1 MVSNM
6 PLDVDG
12 ERLRS
17 LLEQTSDFLVQYLAH
32 LPEATVYR
40 QNCKIVQDTRIPEV
54 GQAFGALLETI
65 RAAAEPGSCNAS
77 GGFMAY
83 IPNGGLPTS
92 AIADLIAN
100 VFNKY
105 TGANFAA
112 PGFAAMER
120 DLLKWLVQIMGFP
133 ETGRGILTSGAS
145 LATVSALAC
154 MRETRA
160 FNDIQRAVIYVTDQT
175 HVALSK
181 AARLVGFARTS
192 LRQISCDA
200 NQRMDVAA
208 LEHAIRVDRQA
219 GLMPACLVAS
229 AGTTNTG
236 VIDPLP
242 AMADVA
248 SREGLW
254 LHVDAAYGGFFR
266 LTERG
271 RSKLAGIERADSIV
285 MDPHKSLFLP
295 FGTGCLLVR
304 DEAALRLAH
313 IDDESSYRRDIPVDE
328 SVNFSDI
335 SPELTRPFRGLRL
348 WLPLHLHGVAAFRE
362 ALDAKLDLARIVYE
376 ALAAMPELEVP
387 APPDLSIVAFRL
399 RDDEATD
406 QLVATVNSEGRVMLS
421 TTRVAGRAYARVA
434 ILGMR
439 TSQAHIETLLQAI
452 RNAVR
457 RGADE

>member
-1 MVSNM
+1 MISPVA
-6 PLDVDG
+6 LDVDA
-12 ERLRS
+12 ESFRS
-17 LLEQTSDFLVQYLAH
+17 LLNQTTDYLVEYLNR

-40 QNCKIVQDTRIPEV
+40 QDCNFVQDSAIPET
-54 GQAFGALLETI
+54 GRTFGELLEALS
-65 RAAAEPGSCNAS
+65 AAAESGSCNAS

-100 VFNKY
+100 VLNKY

-112 PGFAAMER
+112 PGFVALEQ
-120 DLLKWLVQIMGFP
+120 DLLRWLVQVMGLP
-133 ETGRGILTSGAS
+133 GTGRGILTSGAS

-154 MRETRA
+154 VRETLA
-160 FNDIQRAVIYVTDQT
+160 FSDIRRAVIYVTDQT
-175 HVALSK
+175 HGALAK
-181 AARLVGFARTS
+181 AARLVGFPRAS
-192 LRQISCDA
+192 LRHIACDS

-208 LEHAIRVDRQA
+208 LEHAIRVDRLA
-219 GLMPACLVAS
+219 GLAPACLVAS

-242 AMADVA
+242 ALADLA

-271 RSKLAGIERADSIV
+271 RARLAGIERADSIV

-304 DEAALRLAH
+304 NEEALRLAH
-313 IDDESSYRRDIPVDE
+313 VEDEGAFRRDIPADE
-328 SVNFSDI
+328 ALNFSDI
-335 SPELTRPFRGLRL
+335 TPELTRPFRGLRL

-362 ALDAKLDLARIVYE
+362 ALDAKLDLAQTVYE

-387 APPDLSIVAFRL
+387 APPDLSIVTFRL

-406 QLVATVNSEGRVMLS
+406 NLVAAINREGRVMLS
-421 TTRVAGRAYARVA
+421 TTRLAGKAYARVA

-439 TSQAHIETLLQAI
+439 TGKAHIEALLRAI
-452 RNAVR
+452 RNALEA
-457 RGADE
+457 GPG